1 MTTFLT
7 VDQLAQRVHRS
18 PRTIQRWARERRIP
32 HVKLGRAT
40 LFTEEQVTEIVAAYT
55 VEPAEPAPEH
65 VLPNPAYEEKA
76 VIVSIDPKHRQPP
89 AA

>member
-7 VDQLAQRVHRS
+7 VDDLARMVHRS

-40 LFTEEQVTEIVAAYT
+40 LFTQEQVHEIAAAYT
-55 VEPAEPAPEH
+55 REPEIVVPEH
-65 VLPNPAYEEKA
+65 DLPNPAYRDNQL
-76 VIVSIDPKHRQPP
+76 VVVPMRRIPHG